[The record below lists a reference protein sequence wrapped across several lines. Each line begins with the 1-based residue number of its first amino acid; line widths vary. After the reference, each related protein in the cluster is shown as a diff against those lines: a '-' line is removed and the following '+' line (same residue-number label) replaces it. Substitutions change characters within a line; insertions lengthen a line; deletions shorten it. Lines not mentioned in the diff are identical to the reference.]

1 MEPDKLLEMLGR
13 AAAKKGY
20 CLHADREHCLGTAEG
35 LIANRERYGYMCCPC
50 RLASEDKE
58 TDRDIICPCL
68 LLLLLCFARAQGRP
82 GLLSGHSRTPR
93 SGQGSLTRLPHTPS
107 NKKTSASGCFFVCFA
122 ISMDFMASAAKRYA
136 QPMNFAALR

>member
-58 TDRDIICPCL
+58 TDRDIICPCQYRDADIAEYGA
-68 LLLLLCFARAQGRP
+68 CYCSFYVSQEHRDDP
-82 GLLSGHSRTPR
+82 D
-93 SGQGSLTRLPHTPS
+93 
-107 NKKTSASGCFFVCFA
+107 FFPDIPERRDPDRGV
-122 ISMDFMASAAKRYA
+122 
-136 QPMNFAALR
+136 